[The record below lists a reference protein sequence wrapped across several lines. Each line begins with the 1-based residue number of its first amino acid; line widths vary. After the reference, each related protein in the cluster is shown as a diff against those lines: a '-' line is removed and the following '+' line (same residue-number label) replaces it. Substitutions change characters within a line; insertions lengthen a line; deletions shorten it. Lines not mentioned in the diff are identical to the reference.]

1 MVAGGLSS
9 VIDSELHAIRV
20 IYDEH
25 ARRASSGTITGFGAI
40 HVRSQPARPLPD
52 PLSLRQVLRTLPQPE
67 RQYDGVAFNGATG
80 VAVGSFAVSFGPVSL
95 YGLAEGD
102 AIEVLC
108 LDNRAAVN
116 EGPPSSLISGV
127 QDVLAAFDLVMVD
140 WCRCTVIGPASV
152 AAYLS

>member
-80 VAVGSFAVSFGPVSL
+80 VAVGSFCRVVRASQPLWPGRGRRDRGAVPGQPRDC
-95 YGLAEGD
+95 E
-102 AIEVLC
+102 
-108 LDNRAAVN
+108 
-116 EGPPSSLISGV
+116 
-127 QDVLAAFDLVMVD
+127 
-140 WCRCTVIGPASV
+140 
-152 AAYLS
+152 

>member
-1 MVAGGLSS
+1 
-9 VIDSELHAIRV
+9 
-20 IYDEH
+20 
-25 ARRASSGTITGFGAI
+25 
-40 HVRSQPARPLPD
+40 
-52 PLSLRQVLRTLPQPE
+52 
-67 RQYDGVAFNGATG
+67 
-80 VAVGSFAVSFGPVSL
+80 VSFGPVSL

-108 LDNRAAVN
+108 LDNRATVN

-140 WCRCTVIGPASV
+140 WCRCSVIGPASV